1 MPAVTRRRMMRL
13 ALTSAG
19 GLLLAACGQA
29 APTPAPPKP
38 VDTGAPKPAAETPKP
53 AAEPPKPAAE
63 ARPEGTRPA
72 AAAKPDEA
80 AKPTIAPAARP
91 AQGRFS
97 GTIVVS
103 IHNYV
108 PDEAQP
114 ALASAYKQA
123 RPEVQVIWELPA
135 TTTAN
140 YTTWLGTQ
148 LAAGTIRPDVVSGN
162 YFPSFARYFNFD
174 QVRKNINP
182 HTGRPWD
189 QDLDWEFYR
198 GRNAKGERSM
208 LPTRAVHTMYFYNK
222 ELLAKAKAKPPL
234 NWSELIDTCRTLKAA
249 GITPIAANWLF
260 QVPQWIAEIHF
271 DQYHVDWAQVARAQ
285 KGDWNYEPAVD
296 DKFVFDAKDPLI
308 HGRYTYSVQR
318 FFRGLRDGTIKYDN
332 PGMAEMIKNLAEIFP
347 KYATSDMFVL
357 DDSYPPFLQQQVAI
371 MSAHTGSIPT
381 LNNDMKAMT
390 PDRLKELK
398 LDEKSAIRPFEWGF
412 FENPHMEGPLVKTTA
427 KAVESAVGEYVSIV
441 DKDQRQTE
449 LTLDFVMFWLSKAG
463 YQPFLEGAAKAGLRF
478 RPSGPLMVK
487 DVKDPPEIQKGFAD
501 VKFVG
506 NAEAN
511 YNNFL
516 NWGGAASPHRETA
529 RNLYKEALEGKMPPS
544 DYGKRLDALIKANF
558 DDIVKRTLLT
568 KEDIDNPAK
577 QPGT

>member
-1 MPAVTRRRMMRL
+1 
-13 ALTSAG
+13 
-19 GLLLAACGQA
+19 
-29 APTPAPPKP
+29 
-38 VDTGAPKPAAETPKP
+38 
-53 AAEPPKPAAE
+53 
-63 ARPEGTRPA
+63 
-72 AAAKPDEA
+72 
-80 AKPTIAPAARP
+80 
-91 AQGRFS
+91 
-97 GTIVVS
+97 
-103 IHNYV
+103 
-108 PDEAQP
+108 
-114 ALASAYKQA
+114 
-123 RPEVQVIWELPA
+123 VIWELPA

-162 YFPSFARYFNFD
+162 YFPSFAKYFNYD
-174 QVRKNINP
+174 QVRKNMNP

-189 QDLDWEFYR
+189 QDLDWDFNR
-198 GRNAKGERSM
+198 SRNAKGERVM
-208 LPTRAVHTMYFYNK
+208 LPTRAVHTMYYYNK
-222 ELLAKAKAKPPL
+222 ELFAKAKAKPPL
-234 NWSELIDTCRTLKAA
+234 NWNEFIDTCRTLKTA

-260 QVPQWIAEIHF
+260 QVPQWIAEIYF
-271 DQYHVDWAQVARAQ
+271 DQYHVDWAQVVRAQ
-285 KGDWNYEPAVD
+285 KGDWNYDPAID
-296 DKFVFDAKDPLI
+296 DKFAFDAKDPLI
-308 HGRYTYSVQR
+308 HSRYTYSVQR
-318 FFRGLRDGTIKYDN
+318 YFRALRDGTIKFDN

-544 DYGKRLDALIKANF
+544 DYGKRLDALIKGNF